1 MPNVRKGK
9 HATQVKPTTNSSR
22 SSEQRTEIP
31 SAPKTKNGGMNDQI
45 REDFHKEVNWCIEQ
59 LRMGMFT
66 KNPSKQQVQE
76 CERVIRILTSS
87 KAPLVKKRQAMRQ
100 MFGDY
105 RKKIEAEE
113 RKWHEAM
120 MKQMQA
126 LKISNVEDITGTFLK
141 QSSMHSMSSTGSGRR
156 NSSIDD
162 LQEKLFEDPSEKN
175 TDNNERNRGINRKIA
190 DERQQGQTKF
200 LFNFDIEPE

>member
-1 MPNVRKGK
+1 MFYV
-9 HATQVKPTTNSSR
+9 
-22 SSEQRTEIP
+22 
-31 SAPKTKNGGMNDQI
+31 
-45 REDFHKEVNWCIEQ
+45 Q
-59 LRMGMFT
+59 L
-66 KNPSKQQVQE
+66 
-76 CERVIRILTSS
+76 
-87 KAPLVKKRQAMRQ
+87 
-100 MFGDY
+100 
-105 RKKIEAEE
+105 
-113 RKWHEAM
+113 AM

>member
-1 MPNVRKGK
+1 
-9 HATQVKPTTNSSR
+9 
-22 SSEQRTEIP
+22 
-31 SAPKTKNGGMNDQI
+31 MNDQI

-141 QSSMHSMSSTGSGRR
+141 QSATHSMSSTGSGRR

-175 TDNNERNRGINRKIA
+175 TDNNETNRSINRKIA
-190 DERQQGQTKF
+190 DERQQAICLTTITMQLPLDYLQAIDVANAEVFIYDPLGREKIIAPLITT
-200 LFNFDIEPE
+200 NFT